1 MSKKFDIIVIG
12 GGMVGLA
19 MTAALAKTELKI
31 LLLEKQDL
39 NATLNSDLLK
49 DETISDQ
56 NFDTRVSAISPGN
69 RQFLIDLKAWQNIP
83 SQRQAHYEKMKVWDG
98 DGSGKIEFS
107 AAKIAQPDLG
117 VIVENKVIQA
127 ALLKRIKSFGN
138 VEYRFGIELEEL
150 KNSEDSEY
158 ALVRTNDGCE
168 YKSRLVIG
176 ADGANS
182 VVREKLK
189 IDLKQSEYDQIAFV
203 ANVKTKMSHQNTAW
217 QRFTPYGPVA
227 FLPLANPN
235 LCSVVWSLDS
245 DKAEK
250 IQNISKDEFVKKL
263 QYAFES
269 KLGDVTAVSKH
280 FGFPLIKRH
289 SQRYLSNRVALVGDA
304 AHTIHPLAGQGV
316 NLGFQDVACLS
327 KLIDKLISQQRDIGK
342 KENLRPFERER
353 KTENLLMQNAMSG
366 FKQLFANQSMPVT
379 LLRNFA
385 MSALNKM
392 PMAKEVIIKN
402 TMGI

>member
-1 MSKKFDIIVIG
+1 MSNKFDIVVVG

-19 MTAALAKTELKI
+19 MVASLAETKLKV

-39 NATLNSDLLK
+39 ITILTPDYLK
-49 DETISDQ
+49 NEIINDQ
-56 NFDTRVSAISPGN
+56 DFEARVSAISPGN
-69 RQFLIDLKAWQNIP
+69 RKFLSDLNAWQNIP
-83 SQRQAHYEKMKVWDG
+83 KQRQANYEYMKVWDG

-127 ALLKRIKSFGN
+127 ALLKRIESFGN
-138 VEYRFGIELEEL
+138 VECCFGVELEEIENAENL
-150 KNSEDSEY
+150 EY
-158 ALVRTNDGCE
+158 ATIKTNDGLE
-168 YKSRLVIG
+168 YKSKLVIG

-182 VVREKLK
+182 LVREKLT
-189 IDLKQSEYDQIAFV
+189 IDLKQSEYNQVAFV
-203 ANVKTKMSHQNTAW
+203 ANVKTEKSHQNTAW

-245 DKAEK
+245 DKAESIK
-250 IQNISKDEFVKKL
+250 DINKDEFAKKL

-269 KLGDVTAVSKH
+269 KLGEVTAVSEF

-289 SQRYLSNRVALVGDA
+289 SQCYLSNRVALVGDA

-327 KLIDKLISQQRDIGK
+327 KLIVKLISQQRDYGK
-342 KENLRPFERER
+342 VENLRSYERER
-353 KTENLLMQNAMSG
+353 KTENLIMQNAMSA
-366 FKQLFANQSMPVT
+366 FKHLFANQSMPVT
-379 LLRNFA
+379 LFRNFA
-385 MSALNKM
+385 MSALDKI
-392 PMAKEVIIKN
+392 PMAKELIIKN
-402 TMGI
+402 AMGL